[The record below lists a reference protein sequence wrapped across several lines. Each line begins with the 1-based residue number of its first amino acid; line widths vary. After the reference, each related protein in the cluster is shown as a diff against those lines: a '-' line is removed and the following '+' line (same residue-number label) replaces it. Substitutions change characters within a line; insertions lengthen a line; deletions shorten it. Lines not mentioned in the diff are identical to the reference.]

1 MKKPRIMIVTE
12 VFYPEEFNINDVALS
27 WKRKG
32 FDVDVLTMVPTYPES
47 NIFHGYKN
55 KFYQK
60 EVWSSINIYRV
71 KAIKGYKTS
80 LIKKLLKYF
89 WFMLSGSIMALFLGK
104 KYNYILGYN
113 AGPLTAMLPAVC
125 ICKLFKKPTTLWVQ
139 DVWPD
144 SVYAYGFKKTKVRA
158 FFLDKFV
165 KFIYHNIDQIAIS
178 CIGFETI
185 LKPYVKKNK
194 TFHYLPNWAI
204 DLDMN
209 LKPLKLNQEEKIQ
222 FTFAGNIGKVQNLEN
237 IIQSFSKL
245 SSEYS
250 NKSQLNIIGDGSEL
264 ERLKHINKN
273 NNVIFYGRKPRSEMM
288 KYYKASNFL
297 ILSLTNEP
305 IFSVTVPAKL
315 QTYIAAKRPILAII
329 NGDAAN
335 IVKDNN
341 LGFVANPAD
350 LVGIQNVFMQAIDA
364 KKDILERFT
373 KNCDKLNQN
382 DFNKDIVIDRLLE
395 LTMTKKLSS

>member
-27 WKRKG
+27 WKSKG

-47 NIFHGYKN
+47 NIFNGYKN

-60 EVWSSINIYRV
+60 EVWSGINIYRV
-71 KAIKGYKTS
+71 KAVKGYKTS
-80 LIKKLLKYF
+80 LIKKLIKYF
-89 WFMLSGSIMALFLGK
+89 WFMLSGTIMALFLGK
-104 KYNYILGYN
+104 KYNYVLGYN
-113 AGPLTAMLPAVC
+113 AGPLTAMLPAVF
-125 ICKLFKKPTTLWVQ
+125 ICKLFKRSTTLWVQ

-144 SVYAYGFKKTKVRA
+144 SVYAYGFKKTKVRS
-158 FFLDKFV
+158 FFLNKFV
-165 KFIYHNIDQIAIS
+165 KFIYHNIDKIAVS
-178 CIGFETI
+178 CEGFETI
-185 LKPYVKKNK
+185 LKPYVKRNI

-209 LKPLKLNQEEKIQ
+209 LKPLKLNQGEKIQ

-250 NKSQLNIIGDGSEL
+250 NKAQLNIIGDGSEL
-264 ERLKHINKN
+264 ERLKRLNKN

-297 ILSLTNEP
+297 IVSLINEP

-350 LVGIQNVFMQAIDA
+350 FVGIQNVFIQAIDA
-364 KKDILERFT
+364 KKDLLEKFT
-373 KNCDKLNQN
+373 KNCDNLNQN
-382 DFNKDIVIDRLLE
+382 VFNKDIIIDRLLE
-395 LTMTKKLSS
+395 LTMTKN